1 MKLKKTKI
9 WAVTEG
15 PTDAHGGDYH
25 YEIPNECNYV
35 ILCKVEENRKLVD
48 KEFWFETKREAYN
61 FKNYID
67 SSDSLFA
74 TNNWI
79 KINWGSSTVI
89 YLL

>member
-67 SSDSLFA
+67 SKMEA
-74 TNNWI
+74 TE
-79 KINWGSSTVI
+79 VVAP
-89 YLL
+89 LLDEPSESYDFDI